1 MAQHPLEPLSA
12 DEFRQ
17 TASILRRGGLVG
29 ETFRFASIELNKPP
43 KGEVKAWHPG
53 DAVRRTSFAVVF
65 NREDNKT
72 YEATVDLTGHTV
84 VSFKHIP
91 DVTPNFTLDEFHD
104 VDVAMRQ
111 HPDVI
116 ARLTARGF
124 TDMSLILV
132 DVWTY
137 GKAVMPEQHRQRR
150 LGWCDL
156 WARETP
162 DGNPFAHPISGPKLI
177 VDMNTLELLE
187 IEDHHDY
194 GHPAVDGEYIPS
206 VRGTQVRTDLKPL
219 HITQPEGASFTVEG
233 AELKWQNWTMRLGFN
248 YREGPVIYQVT
259 FDDRGTVRDIA
270 YRLSFAEMIVPYRDP
285 TFDHYRRTAYD
296 IGEWGLGVITRSL
309 ELGCDCLGEVVYLD
323 ATLCDTKGDPYD
335 IPHAICLHEEDNA
348 VLWKHVDAHTGAE
361 VRRQRRMVVS
371 CHATVANYEYL
382 IYWRFYQDGNIECEV
397 RATGLMV
404 ATPYPEGEQPP
415 PYGTVVDTNTYAP
428 YHQHFLIARLDL
440 DIDGDTNTVM
450 ETDSAAPPVSQDNP
464 YGLALV
470 TRSTPI
476 RSEAASARDYNW
488 STQRGWSVVNP
499 GKVNKYGTN
508 VGYKLVPG
516 LALPR
521 DDGSVHA
528 AVPARTRDRAQPV
541 GHPVQR
547 GSALGRRRL
556 PNPIHRRH
564 RHQRVDQGRRIA
576 REHRRGPRYV
586 FGIHHITRH
595 GGVAGH
601 ARRRGVFLAQALGL
615 LQPEPLPGRGAHGAG
630 RGRRLPHLTGAH
642 ASMARPSAAGPS
654 RSSTTQDATARRR
667 EGAPPGRHRR
677 AERDAPPLGEPG
689 NRASC
694 PGRVH
699 HARSARG

>member
-1 MAQHPLEPLSA
+1 MAQHPLEPLSG

-17 TASILRRGGLVG
+17 TASIMRREGLVRD
-29 ETFRFASIELNKPP
+29 TFRFASIELKEPP
-43 KGEVKAWHPG
+43 KSEVKAWRPG
-53 DAVRRTSFAVVF
+53 DAVRRASFAVVF

-72 YEATVDLTGHTV
+72 YEATVDLTGDAV
-84 VSFKHIP
+84 VSFEHVP

-116 ARLTARGF
+116 AKLAARGF

-162 DGNPFAHPISGPKLI
+162 DGNPFAHPISGLKLV

-194 GHPAVDGEYIPS
+194 GHPATDGEYIPS

-219 HITQPEGASFTVEG
+219 HITQPEGTSFTVEG
-233 AELKWQNWTMRLGFN
+233 AELKWQSWTMRLGFN

-259 FDDRGTVRDIA
+259 FGDRGTVRDIA

-296 IGEWGLGVITRSL
+296 IGEWGLGVMTRSL
-309 ELGCDCLGEVVYLD
+309 ELGCDCLGEVVYVD

-440 DIDGDTNTVM
+440 DIDGDANTVL
-450 ETDSAAPPVSQDNP
+450 ETDSAVPPVSEDNP

-476 RSEAASARDYNW
+476 RSEAESARDYDW

-516 LALPR
+516 GCFPAMMDPSAPQYLRAPVIGHNLWVTRYSADERWPAGAYPTQSTLDTGISEWIK
-521 DDGSVHA
+521 DDASLENADV
-528 AVPARTRDRAQPV
+528 V
-541 GHPVQR
+541 
-547 GSALGRRRL
+547 LW
-556 PNPIHRRH
+556 
-564 RHQRVDQGRRIA
+564 
-576 REHRRGPRYV
+576 YV
-586 FGIHHITRH
+586 FGIHHITRVEEWPVMPVDVVSFWLKPS
-595 GGVAGH
+595 GFFNQNPSLDA
-601 ARRRGVFLAQALGL
+601 A
-615 LQPEPLPGRGAHGAG
+615 PLE
-630 RGRRLPHLTGAH
+630 
-642 ASMARPSAAGPS
+642 
-654 RSSTTQDATARRR
+654 QDEDGTCRT
-667 EGAPPGRHRR
+667 
-677 AERDAPPLGEPG
+677 
-689 NRASC
+689 
-694 PGRVH
+694 
-699 HARSARG
+699 